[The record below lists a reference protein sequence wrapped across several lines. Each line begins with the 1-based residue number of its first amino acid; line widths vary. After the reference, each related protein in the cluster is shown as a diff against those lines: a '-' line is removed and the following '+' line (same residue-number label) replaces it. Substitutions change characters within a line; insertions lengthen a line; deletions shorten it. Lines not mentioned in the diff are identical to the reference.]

1 MSETKGYLD
10 MELLRFTTAGS
21 VDDGKSTLI
30 GRLLYDSKAI
40 FEDQLNYKEILILGA
55 SPQAYEI
62 LKFYFKWY
70 DKKRIK
76 KKIKVKIIAY
86 DRKITNIPLAE
97 IRYLPKKY
105 ESPVAMNIYGNKTAI
120 ILWAEKPIVIAIREK
135 EIADSYRNHF
145 ELMWKLAKP

>member
-1 MSETKGYLD
+1 MK
-10 MELLRFTTAGS
+10 
-21 VDDGKSTLI
+21 KS
-30 GRLLYDSKAI
+30 S
-40 FEDQLNYKEILILGA
+40 NKE
-55 SPQAYEI
+55 
-62 LKFYFKWY
+62 F
-70 DKKRIK
+70 IK
-76 KKIKVKIIAY
+76 KAKNKFGRRYIYSKVRYKGAEIKVKIIAY
-86 DRKITNIPLAE
+86 DKKITNIPLAE